1 MEHNGLIK
9 KVHLGKRN
17 YIIDLKG
24 ASLQEKVA
32 EQLSMYNKRN
42 KGKEISRLLIFDKEG
57 LKEIVLKE

>member
-1 MEHNGLIK
+1 
-9 KVHLGKRN
+9 
-17 YIIDLKG
+17 LKG